1 MRSRISCRIESPA
14 LSSHVHLA
22 RSMLGG
28 VLVRRWRVTLAVVVV
43 ASGAMAPCAEGQ
55 NSPPQASAPL
65 TYRMA
70 VQRALDANPRI
81 IAARLRRSVN
91 IASRDVAAER
101 LNPEFRVE
109 MAKETPKEG
118 YTVAVPLELGG
129 KRARRIEVADATI
142 KAGDAELN
150 QVIAEVQSD
159 VRRAFVSRLV
169 AENRQTLLEEMQM
182 LAQRARDAAQARFD
196 AGGVP
201 RLEVLQAQLAFAD
214 AQNQATAAQGT
225 RDAARV
231 TLNATLGFPLDAP
244 TPIETM
250 LDVGSPLVA
259 DALVA
264 RARQSSVE
272 LIAIDRRIDEQRAR
286 IALARALRAPD
297 VTPEATL
304 TRRAEPEFDTGWR
317 AAIAVS
323 IPVFTS
329 HRAGVVVEEAS
340 LTQLTSEREAAATRI
355 SGEVASAAAI
365 AESQRQQFL
374 RYRDEIVPQALEVER
389 MAEDSYR
396 LGQTP
401 IAAYLQALQSTRD
414 IRLRAIQ
421 ATADLQNALADLDRA
436 AGATL
441 TTLP

>member
-1 MRSRISCRIESPA
+1 
-14 LSSHVHLA
+14 
-22 RSMLGG
+22 
-28 VLVRRWRVTLAVVVV
+28 
-43 ASGAMAPCAEGQ
+43 
-55 NSPPQASAPL
+55 
-65 TYRMA
+65 MA

-81 IAARLRRSVN
+81 VAARLRRSVN

-129 KRARRIEVADATI
+129 RRARRIEVADAAI

-150 QVIAEVQSD
+150 QVIAEVQSE
-159 VRRAFVSRLV
+159 VRRAFVSRIV
-169 AENRQTLLEEMQM
+169 AETRQALLDEMQM

-225 RDAARV
+225 RDAARAS
-231 TLNATLGFPLDAP
+231 LNAALGLSLDAP
-244 TPIETM
+244 TPIDTM
-250 LDVGSPLVA
+250 LDVGSALLA

-264 RARQSSVE
+264 RARQSSAE
-272 LIAIDRRIDEQRAR
+272 LIALDRRIEEQRAR
-286 IALARALRAPD
+286 IALAHSLRTPD

-304 TRRAEPEFDTGWR
+304 TRRAAPEFDTGWR

-323 IPVFTS
+323 IPVFTT
-329 HRAGVVVEEAS
+329 HRAGVAVEEAT
-340 LTQLTSEREAAATRI
+340 LAQLTGEREAAATRI

-365 AESQRQQFL
+365 AESQRQQYV
-374 RYRDEIVPQALEVER
+374 RYRDQIVPQALEVER

-421 ATADLQNALADLDRA
+421 AAADLQNALADLDRA

>member
-1 MRSRISCRIESPA
+1 
-14 LSSHVHLA
+14 
-22 RSMLGG
+22 
-28 VLVRRWRVTLAVVVV
+28 
-43 ASGAMAPCAEGQ
+43 
-55 NSPPQASAPL
+55 
-65 TYRMA
+65 
-70 VQRALDANPRI
+70 
-81 IAARLRRSVN
+81 
-91 IASRDVAAER
+91 
-101 LNPEFRVE
+101 

-150 QVIAEVQSD
+150 QVIAEVRSD

-169 AENRQTLLEEMQM
+169 AESRQTLLEEMQM

-214 AQNQATAAQGT
+214 AQNQATAAQGA

-231 TLNATLGFPLDAP
+231 TLNAALGFPLDAP
-244 TPIETM
+244 TPIETV
-250 LDVGSPLVA
+250 LDVGSALVA
-259 DALVA
+259 DTLVT
-264 RARQSSVE
+264 RARQFSAE

-286 IALARALRAPD
+286 IALAHALRAPD

-304 TRRAEPEFDTGWR
+304 TRRAAPEFDTGWR
-317 AAIAVS
+317 AAVAVS
-323 IPVFTS
+323 IPVFTT
-329 HRAGVVVEEAS
+329 HRAGVLVEESTLA
-340 LTQLTSEREAAATRI
+340 QLTSEREAAATRI
-355 SGEVASAAAI
+355 SGEVTSAAAI
-365 AESQRQQFL
+365 AESQRLQYV

-421 ATADLQNALADLDRA
+421 ATADLQNALADLERA

-441 TTLP
+441 TTPP

>member
-1 MRSRISCRIESPA
+1 
-14 LSSHVHLA
+14 
-22 RSMLGG
+22 MLGG
-28 VLVRRWRVTLAVVVV
+28 VLLRRWLVTLAVVV
-43 ASGAMAPCAEGQ
+43 ATGAMSPIAYGDQ
-55 NSPPQASAPL
+55 NPSPPPAPL

-70 VQRALDANPRI
+70 VQRALEANPRI

-118 YTVAVPLELGG
+118 YTFAVPLELGA
-129 KRARRIEVADATI
+129 KRARRIDVADAAI
-142 KAGDAELN
+142 KAGEAELN

-169 AENRQTLLEEMQM
+169 AENRQALLEEMQT
-182 LAQRARDAAQARFD
+182 LARRARDAAQARFD

-201 RLEVLQAQLAFAD
+201 RLEVLQAQLALAD
-214 AQNQATAAQGT
+214 AQNQATAAHGT

-231 TLNATLGFPLDAP
+231 TLNAVLGLPLDAP
-244 TPIETM
+244 TTIETV
-250 LDVGSPLVA
+250 LDVGPALLA
-259 DALVA
+259 DALVT
-264 RARQSSVE
+264 RARQSSAE

-304 TRRAEPEFDTGWR
+304 TRRAAPEFDTGWR
-317 AAIAVS
+317 AAVAVS
-323 IPVFTS
+323 IPVFTT
-329 HRAGVVVEEAS
+329 HRAGVLLEEAT
-340 LTQLTSEREAAATRI
+340 LAQLTSEREAAVTRI

-365 AESQRQQFL
+365 AESQRQQYL
-374 RYRDEIVPQALEVER
+374 RYRDDIVPQALDVER